1 MIETDSMGFPVVVED
16 LDADLLLELVE
27 ESEMQCRAAE
37 RRKLRYVAQWCAVNP
52 ADDLGPATWS
62 DAGGEAT
69 ATGATSATPTAA
81 TPGSFPSAAATA
93 SPRSGT
99 TRVR

>member
-16 LDADLLLELVE
+16 LDADLLLELAE

-52 ADDLGPATWS
+52 ASDLGPATQRNA
-62 DAGGEAT
+62 D
-69 ATGATSATPTAA
+69 
-81 TPGSFPSAAATA
+81 GSYTWHLPLGRSYRV
-93 SPRSGT
+93 SRSGT
-99 TRVR
+99 TRLS